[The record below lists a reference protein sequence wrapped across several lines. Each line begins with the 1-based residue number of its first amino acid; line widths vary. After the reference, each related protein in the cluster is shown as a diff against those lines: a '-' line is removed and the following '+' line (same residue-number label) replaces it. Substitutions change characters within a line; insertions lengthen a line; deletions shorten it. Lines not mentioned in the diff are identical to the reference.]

1 MHLVRLVVLGS
12 PGVGKTTLIENFLSN
27 CVLPLQPSMQSPETG
42 EGCRSY
48 DCSVLLNDLI
58 VQVKIIDVPP
68 VSFFPPLASSSLD
81 WTDREGIAL
90 KSADGF
96 ILVFDLTSP
105 GSYSFQR
112 FVQGFV
118 QCFIQAEITVFVFL
132 YSFLSIPEDDA
143 GSVDRRKRQRYAKD
157 SSLCHRK

>member
-27 CVLPLQPSMQSPETG
+27 CVLPLQPSMQSQETR

-68 VSFFPPLASSSLD
+68 VSFFPSLASSSLLD
-81 WTDREGIAL
+81 WTDREGTAL

-105 GSYSFQR
+105 G
-112 FVQGFV
+112 
-118 QCFIQAEITVFVFL
+118 L
-132 YSFLSIPEDDA
+132 YSLSVSFLT
-143 GSVDRRKRQRYAKD
+143 
-157 SSLCHRK
+157 